1 MRKIHIRED
10 FRRDGLCMNFLV
22 DENLMA
28 DVARAFPNAIINIG
42 YPAICSQEQAMCE
55 RIIESLS
62 TEQVESAVVG
72 HALPNH
78 LKTMASLVNN
88 AENTSANFWIP
99 FSDYMINQTMKKTP
113 EQVLEHA
120 KRMVGLWRSLSPRPL
135 DIALVDLTANE
146 SNSVERLRNFYECF
160 KSEGVRSI
168 IVCDTKGKTT
178 PKKLTDLLVSFRG
191 ASPDIEYH
199 PHNDNGLA
207 LQNIETAVQ
216 LGVTGIG
223 TGIFGHGERG
233 TMIDP
238 RSLVAKYEIPY
249 KPLEF
254 KKFSQNYEQMIQ
266 NLKENEETFKEG
278 VVVTGTQYR
287 LRGRDPSLM
296 AKFGVT
302 SDKHILGK
310 LTGVEPKEISDEAM
324 ERIKNDLYLE
334 RKRVLQEAELK
345 IKLENYNGNR

>member
-22 DENLMA
+22 DETLM
-28 DVARAFPNAIINIG
+28 VKLARAFPDAILNVG
-42 YPAICSQEQAMCE
+42 YPAICSQERLMCE

-62 TEQVESAVVG
+62 TEHVESAVVG
-72 HALPNH
+72 HALPKH
-78 LKTMASLVNN
+78 LETMASLVNN

-99 FSDYMINQTMKKTP
+99 FSNYMIGQTMKKRP

-120 KRMVGLWRSLSPRPL
+120 KKMARFWRELSPRPL
-135 DIALVDLTANE
+135 DIALVDSTANE
-146 SNSVERLRNFYECF
+146 PNSVERLKYFYEDL

-168 IVCDTKGKTT
+168 IVCDSKGKTT

-191 ASPDIEYH
+191 ISTDIEYH

-207 LQNIETAVQ
+207 LSNIETAVQ

-223 TGIFGHGERG
+223 TGIFGYGERG
-233 TMIDP
+233 TMVDP
-238 RSLVAKYEIPY
+238 RLLVAKYGIPY

-254 KKFSQNYEQMIQ
+254 RKFRKDYEQMIQ
-266 NLKENEETFKEG
+266 NLEENEEIFRKG
-278 VVVTGTQYR
+278 IVVTGTQYR
-287 LRGRDPSLM
+287 LRGRDPSLV

-302 SDKHILGK
+302 SDKYILGK
-310 LTGVEPKEISDEAM
+310 LTGIDPKEISNETM

-334 RKRVLQEAELK
+334 RKRVFQESELK
-345 IKLENYNGNR
+345 MKFGDYNGNC